1 MLEQATEDEVAPIDD
16 EVLRGRAVTLLA
28 RREHSRR
35 ELVDKLRSRRDA
47 RGVDPERIEAV
58 VAELADAGLQSDE
71 RCAEVLMHARIQ
83 RGHGPLRI
91 RADLRD
97 AGIPGE
103 LVDGLL
109 EAEEGA
115 WADRLRS
122 VAERR
127 FGTGAPHDARDWG
140 RRARFLASRGFP
152 EGLVR
157 SLLGDIPF

>member
-1 MLEQATEDEVAPIDD
+1 MLERATEEASAAIDD
-16 EVLRGRAVTLLA
+16 EVLRGRAVSLLA

-35 ELVDKLRSRRDA
+35 ELLDKLRSRRDA

-71 RCAEVLMHARIQ
+71 RCAEMLVHARIQ

-97 AGIPGE
+97 AGIPAD
-103 LVDGLL
+103 LADVLL
-109 EAEEGA
+109 EAEEDA
-115 WADRLRS
+115 WPERLRS

-127 FGTGAPHDARDWG
+127 FGPDAPRDARDWG

-157 SLLGDIPF
+157 SVLGQIPY